1 MSLDHDARM
10 GLHAAARG
18 RVTVHR
24 PGYADRTGQLIA
36 WRPRRRNARTYV
48 ARVLFD
54 GAERALTLRLS
65 TYHVEPA

>member
-1 MSLDHDARM
+1 M
-10 GLHAAARG
+10 
-18 RVTVHR
+18 TVHR

-65 TYHVEPA
+65 TYHVEPV